1 MPIVKTRETKW
12 GNQHIEEAPMSDF
25 IPLECPNCGA
35 RLEVTEDLDR
45 FACGHCG
52 KQLMVRRGGGIVAL
66 KPVVDELKGVKV
78 GVDRTASELA
88 IPRLEKEI
96 GELWALLSGGGSR
109 PSSEHS
115 ATLIK
120 TPSWGLQCWGMRWS
134 GS

>member
-1 MPIVKTRETKW
+1 M
-12 GNQHIEEAPMSDF
+12 ADF

-45 FACGHCG
+45 FACSHCG
-52 KQLMVRRGGGIVAL
+52 NQLMVRRGGGIVAL
-66 KPVVDELKGVKV
+66 KPVVDELKGVRAGTDK
-78 GVDRTASELA
+78 TASELA

-96 GELWALLSGGGSR
+96 AELRALLRGGSR